1 MLWMCVEWKKK
12 QEGPFFL
19 SKCENKANKVGK
31 NIEQFFILDMAP
43 LELDSSY
50 NYGRWQNVVG
60 KGQNKLISRLESM
73 PEP

>member
-1 MLWMCVEWKKK
+1 
-12 QEGPFFL
+12 
-19 SKCENKANKVGK
+19 
-31 NIEQFFILDMAP
+31 MAP

>member
-1 MLWMCVEWKKK
+1 MWRVKKK
-12 QEGPFFL
+12 QEGQFFL
-19 SKCENKANKVGK
+19 SKCENKANNVCK

>member
-1 MLWMCVEWKKK
+1 
-12 QEGPFFL
+12 
-19 SKCENKANKVGK
+19 
-31 NIEQFFILDMAP
+31 MAP

-50 NYGRWQNVVG
+50 NNNYYGRWQNVVG